1 MFTKL
6 INKFEH
12 KLTQLLL
19 SFVPLALLFIYLILN
34 NMLNENNWLVIS
46 LAFIVNFMTALIVL
60 FNLVNS
66 MKCWTSSNNTKH
78 FVQFV
83 LWTMATLVIEYFTTV
98 PKLKWAIILA
108 NGIVLSYVFELI
120 STYFKQQERK
130 QND

>member
-1 MFTKL
+1 MFTKI

-66 MKCWTSSNNTKH
+66 MKYWTSSNNTKH
-78 FVQFV
+78 FIQFV